1 MNVGLDTAEI
11 VVAGSSNYVSD
22 NVLDQSVSI
31 ETQVDKSHVGRK
43 QTNKSKVAM
52 VNEIMRKDLCD
63 QEVMTESFSWTSR
76 SVVQINKNHGSS
88 NHFETEQ
95 ELLTPTVTE

>member
-43 QTNKSKVAM
+43 QTN
-52 VNEIMRKDLCD
+52 
-63 QEVMTESFSWTSR
+63 R
-76 SVVQINKNHGSS
+76 S
-88 NHFETEQ
+88 
-95 ELLTPTVTE
+95 